1 MKKVD
6 NLKRFPVHVEMDYNP
21 NLIKAL
27 NDPLATLGFT
37 LGQPASQS
45 CWQRK
50 GGALVITC
58 SHVSSPKTKT
68 QGSLNCAAAQV
79 FSFPQLLTLNKA
91 PNFLIAKMPS
101 QGLWTM

>member
-45 CWQRK
+45 CRQLAAKRR
-50 GGALVITC
+50 C
-58 SHVSSPKTKT
+58 SGHY
-68 QGSLNCAAAQV
+68 V
-79 FSFPQLLTLNKA
+79 FPRQQ
-91 PNFLIAKMPS
+91 P
-101 QGLWTM
+101 

>member
-45 CWQRK
+45 CRQLAVKRW
-50 GGALVITC
+50 C
-58 SHVSSPKTKT
+58 SGHYM
-68 QGSLNCAAAQV
+68 
-79 FSFPQLLTLNKA
+79 FPRQQ
-91 PNFLIAKMPS
+91 P
-101 QGLWTM
+101 